1 MKVNEILAR
10 AELEQVA
17 GESGNGNDI
26 QGVYIGDLLSLVMS
40 RAQEGNLWIT
50 IQAHENIVAVA
61 SLVDVSAIVV
71 AEGIHVEAGTI
82 EKANELDIPIFESK
96 ASAFELSKIMIEMG
110 IQ

>member
-1 MKVNEILAR
+1 MKVSEMLVR
-10 AELEQVA
+10 AELKQVA
-17 GESGNGNDI
+17 GESGNGNEI

-40 RAQEGNLWIT
+40 RALEGNLWIT

-71 AEGIHVEAGTI
+71 AEGIHVEVDTI
-82 EKANELDIPIFESK
+82 AKANELDIPIFESK
-96 ASAFELSKIMIEMG
+96 ASAFELSKTMIELG